1 MYYTVIKHSGHLR
14 TLEKCR
20 IHAHN
25 TRLRLPY
32 LLTEIKSS
40 YNARSDWLEQRVLSQ
55 KRARVDNDTLASRIL
70 LQILKKMTQIKHPP
84 VTETNA
90 INANEFFLSEV
101 NMAHE
106 DNYQ

>member
-70 LQILKKMTQIKHPP
+70 LQILKKITQIKHPRLLRQ
-84 VTETNA
+84 TQLMQTSY
-90 INANEFFLSEV
+90 LSEV
-101 NMAHE
+101 NMAHG